1 MQRGTRM
8 DGGTEKHR
16 GNESCSERKKI
27 KREIKLG
34 GGDRRKEL
42 IHT

>member
-1 MQRGTRM
+1 M
-8 DGGTEKHR
+8 DGGTKKQR
-16 GNESCSERKKI
+16 DNESCSERKKI

-34 GGDRRKEL
+34 GGVRRREL